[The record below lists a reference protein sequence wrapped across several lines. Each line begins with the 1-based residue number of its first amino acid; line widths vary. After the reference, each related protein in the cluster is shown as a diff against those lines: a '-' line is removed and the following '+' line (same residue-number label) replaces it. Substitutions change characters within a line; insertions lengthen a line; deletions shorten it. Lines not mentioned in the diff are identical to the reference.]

1 MHMEDE
7 TMKQFINMRY
17 PVELLKRIDD
27 FKEKNDFTTRT
38 QAIIYLIQFSLKKL
52 EKSGVK

>member
-1 MHMEDE
+1 
-7 TMKQFINMRY
+7 MKQFINMRY
-17 PVELLKRIDD
+17 PVELLRRIDD

-52 EKSGVK
+52 EKSDVK